1 MKRRHFIQ
9 ATSAALSTVGLNQ
22 FTLENRALRYG
33 KALAQNT
40 SRKLALLIGVNNYA
54 APGTDTLLGP
64 TTDVELQRQ
73 LLVHRFGFHPNNI
86 KTLTNQD
93 ATREAILTLY
103 EEHLIKQ
110 AKPGHVVVFHFSGHG
125 EMVEE
130 LDVCDEDD
138 CQNGAIVPY
147 DSTLNTQDGTVDS
160 IMGHSRFL
168 MDAMFAKNGVENVNV
183 VLDCCYSGGGKRGNV
198 VMRSRVS
205 DQTIRSGQLPRISPT
220 EQAFQKEWLGRLG
233 WSEDEF
239 IRRRQTGVA
248 QGVVITSS
256 RRDQKSADYPFDGFY
271 AGAFTYLLTQHLWQ
285 LATDQNVGQVIRYV
299 SRSTRSL
306 SEHSQVPEFEP
317 TEGMIVDEAPLYQSF
332 SEIPPAE
339 AVVTEVLANNRI
351 KIWLGGLDVQT
362 LAGFGK
368 DAEFSLLSKEEELKG
383 RVVLDQERDE
393 LKTEGTF
400 ISLNGAVPEVGDV
413 LQETFRN
420 IPSPVTLKI
429 GVEPSLNLS
438 TEQVAQQLKAKVDFL
453 EVYPVQAGKHVHC
466 TLGRLSTEV
475 KQRLTEVPDLP
486 ATNSLGLFKVTG
498 EPIPGSF
505 DIPDES
511 LDAAT
516 SRLRPIFKGLLI
528 GRILRLLLNG
538 NTSRLNIQLALKAT
552 RSSGR
557 GVQVLATTP
566 RSRGE
571 DALIPELQ
579 GDGIENIPLG
589 TRLEITVTNN
599 ESQELYMSLIGINS
613 HGAVNILSPYKY
625 EDPEAES
632 RVGAMEVYSFPRIRA
647 TEPVGLSEL
656 LVVASTSPLD
666 KALKI
671 IKRNVPSNNRSS
683 IPVTEPNEVMT
694 ALLTDLDSRRS
705 AENSTINTA
714 SQIDTRQ
721 VAVVSLL
728 YRVVKAE

>member
-1 MKRRHFIQ
+1 M
-9 ATSAALSTVGLNQ
+9 
-22 FTLENRALRYG
+22 
-33 KALAQNT
+33 
-40 SRKLALLIGVNNYA
+40 
-54 APGTDTLLGP
+54 
-64 TTDVELQRQ
+64 ELQRQ
-73 LLVHRFGFHPNNI
+73 LLIHRFGFHPSNI
-86 KTLTNQD
+86 KSLTNQG
-93 ATREAILTLY
+93 ATRESILTLY

-110 AKPGHVVVFHFSGHG
+110 AKPGDVVVFHFSGHG

-130 LDVCDEDD
+130 IDVCDEDD

-147 DSTLNTQDGTVDS
+147 DSTLNTQDGSVDS

-168 MDAMFAKNGVENVNV
+168 MDAMFAKNGVENVTV
-183 VLDCCYSGGGKRGNV
+183 ILDCCYSGGGKRGNV

-220 EQAFQKEWLGRLG
+220 EQAFQQEWLGRLG

-239 IRRRQTGVA
+239 IRRRQAGVA
-248 QGVVITSS
+248 KGVVITSS

-285 LATDQNVGQVIRYV
+285 LATDQNVGQVVRYV

-339 AVVTEVLANNRI
+339 AVITEVLENNRI
-351 KIWLGGLDVQT
+351 KIWLGGLDIQT

-383 RVVLDQERDE
+383 HVVLDQERVE

-420 IPSPVTLKI
+420 IPSPVTLTV

-438 TEQVAQQLKAKVDFL
+438 TEQVAQQLKTKVDFL

-466 TLGRLSTEV
+466 ILGRLSTEV

-571 DALIPELQ
+571 DVLIPELQ
-579 GDGIENIPLG
+579 GDGIEKIPLG

-671 IKRNVPSNNRSS
+671 IKRNVPPNNRSS
-683 IPVTEPNEVMT
+683 IPITEPNEVMT
-694 ALLTDLDSRRS
+694 ALLADLDSRRS
-705 AENSTINTA
+705 GESSTINTT

-728 YRVVKAE
+728 YRVVEAE

>member
-9 ATSAALSTVGLNQ
+9 ATSAALSAVGLNQ
-22 FTLENRALRYG
+22 LTLEHRALRYG

-64 TTDVELQRQ
+64 TNDVELQRQ
-73 LLVHRFGFHPNNI
+73 LLIHRFGFHPSNI
-86 KTLTNQD
+86 KSLTNQG
-93 ATREAILTLY
+93 ATRESILTLY

-110 AKPGHVVVFHFSGHG
+110 AKPGDVVVFHFSGHG

-130 LDVCDEDD
+130 IDVCDEDD

-147 DSTLNTQDGTVDS
+147 DSTLNTQDGSVDS
-160 IMGHSRFL
+160 IMGHSRIL
-168 MDAMFAKNGVENVNV
+168 MDAMFAKNGVENVTV
-183 VLDCCYSGGGKRGNV
+183 ILDCCYSGGGKRGNV

-220 EQAFQKEWLGRLG
+220 EQAFQQEWLGRLG

-239 IRRRQTGVA
+239 IRRRQAGVA
-248 QGVVITSS
+248 KGVVITSS

-285 LATDQNVGQVIRYV
+285 LATDQNVGQVVRYV

-339 AVVTEVLANNRI
+339 AVITEVLENNRI
-351 KIWLGGLDVQT
+351 KIWLGGLDIQT

-383 RVVLDQERDE
+383 HVVLDQERVE

-420 IPSPVTLKI
+420 IPSPVTLTV

-438 TEQVAQQLKAKVDFL
+438 TEQVAQQLKTKVDFL

-466 TLGRLSTEV
+466 ILGRLSTEV

-571 DALIPELQ
+571 DVLIPELQ
-579 GDGIENIPLG
+579 GDGIEKIPLG

-671 IKRNVPSNNRSS
+671 IKRNVPPNNRSS
-683 IPVTEPNEVMT
+683 IPITEPNEVMT
-694 ALLTDLDSRRS
+694 ALLADLDSRRS
-705 AENSTINTA
+705 GESSTINTT

-728 YRVVKAE
+728 YRVVEAE